1 MIPWYRRKL
10 DTRASRGGEMGV
22 DGVVRKGGEF
32 EPFYVPRPL
41 MPQIDP
47 ADHDKLIDF
56 ALKRGVVIKELFIP
70 SYMLLHH
77 QRVNWDPSKWDGEVS
92 DDPILTSNDHYIL
105 DGNHRA
111 YGNLLSGRK
120 SSIVM
125 FGLEFEPAID
135 LLFQFPKVTSG
146 AV

>member
-1 MIPWYRRKL
+1 MIPWYKRKL
-10 DTRASRGGEMGV
+10 DPRATVGGEIGV

-41 MPQIDP
+41 MPQIAS
-47 ADHDKLIDF
+47 ADHEHLIDF
-56 ALKRGVVIKELFIP
+56 ALKRGVVIRELSIP

-77 QRVNWDPSKWDGEVS
+77 QRVNWDPSKFNGQVS
-92 DDPILTSNDHYIL
+92 DDTILASNDHYIL

-111 YGNLLSGRK
+111 YGNLLEGRK
-120 SSIVM
+120 SSIIM

-135 LLFQFPKVTSG
+135 LLFQFPRVKSG
-146 AV
+146 EV